1 MAALGCSGLEY
12 DVFRAEGP
20 ADAAL
25 VTYGAQAKEAL
36 AAAKLAA
43 QQGVCVDVYKL
54 TVIHP
59 LPQGL
64 CDALGGYRSILFAEE
79 GVRGGGIGEHLAA
92 ALLERGCNASYRHI
106 AVPNNGLTHASV
118 DELRARFGLD
128 AASLAAAIMKQGDVK

>member
-1 MAALGCSGLEY
+1 MCIR
-12 DVFRAEGP
+12 DR
-20 ADAAL
+20 
-25 VTYGAQAKEAL
+25 
-36 AAAKLAA
+36 
-43 QQGVCVDVYKL
+43 
-54 TVIHP
+54 IHP

-118 DELRARFGLD
+118 DELRARFGYFIHFCIRNILFK
-128 AASLAAAIMKQGDVK
+128 MMFFWF

>member
-1 MAALGCSGLEY
+1 M
-12 DVFRAEGP
+12 
-20 ADAAL
+20 
-25 VTYGAQAKEAL
+25 
-36 AAAKLAA
+36 AA

-128 AASLAAAIMKQGDVK
+128 AASLAAAIMKQGDVKENSIGSISLPKRPGTEPGACKSAHHGRHCVCG

>member
-1 MAALGCSGLEY
+1 MA
-12 DVFRAEGP
+12 V
-20 ADAAL
+20 
-25 VTYGAQAKEAL
+25 
-36 AAAKLAA
+36 

-128 AASLAAAIMKQGDVK
+128 AASLAAAITKQGDVK